1 MLANFY
7 SSGQIC
13 SNGTRVFVQSGILPR
28 FLERLAERVAA
39 VKIGDPLDEA
49 TQHGPIVSP
58 AQAARIREAIDKGRA
73 EGARLVCGG
82 PGEGAFVPP
91 TVFADA
97 RDDMAIVREE
107 IFGPVMSVLSFETEA
122 EALARAN
129 ATDYGLAA
137 GVFTR
142 DLARG
147 HRVAAAL
154 QAGTTWINAYNLTP
168 VEAPFGGMKLSGI
181 GRENSA
187 AAIEHYSQLK
197 SVYVGMGAVDAPY

>member
-1 MLANFY
+1 
-7 SSGQIC
+7 
-13 SNGTRVFVQSGILPR
+13 
-28 FLERLAERVAA
+28 
-39 VKIGDPLDEA
+39 
-49 TQHGPIVSP
+49 
-58 AQAARIREAIDKGRA
+58 
-73 EGARLVCGG
+73 
-82 PGEGAFVPP
+82 
-91 TVFADA
+91 
-97 RDDMAIVREE
+97 MAIVREE

-168 VEAPFGGMKLSGI
+168 VEAPFGGVKLSGI

-197 SVYVGMGAVDAPY
+197 SVYVGMGGVDAPY

>member
-1 MLANFY
+1 MHVLVTGAAGFIGFHL
-7 SSGQIC
+7 SK
-13 SNGTRVFVQSGILPR
+13 
-28 FLERLAERVAA
+28 RLIAEGHTV
-39 VKIGDPLDEA
+39 VG
-49 TQHGPIVSP
+49 
-58 AQAARIREAIDKGRA
+58 IDKGRA

-107 IFGPVMSVLSFETEA
+107 IFGPVMSVLSFADEA
-122 EALARAN
+122 EAVGRAN
-129 ATDYGLAA
+129 TSPYGLAA

-154 QAGTTWINAYNLTP
+154 RVTRRA
-168 VEAPFGGMKLSGI
+168 
-181 GRENSA
+181 
-187 AAIEHYSQLK
+187 
-197 SVYVGMGAVDAPY
+197 